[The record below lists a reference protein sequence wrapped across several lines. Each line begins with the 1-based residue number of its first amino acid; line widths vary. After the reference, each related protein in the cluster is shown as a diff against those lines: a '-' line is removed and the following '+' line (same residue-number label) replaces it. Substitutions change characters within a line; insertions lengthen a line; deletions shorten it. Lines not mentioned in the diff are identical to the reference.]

1 MLHFLKLPPRIAIT
15 ILAAVVLVAVMMSPV
30 RAGPQDMV
38 ALMQRITALAKAG
51 QYPEAVALARRL
63 ESDAEAASGR
73 QSLLTATTLV
83 VLGQVLQ
90 TSGNIAEAESV
101 LRRALAIREKAEGP
115 KHPDVAAV
123 LSTLGQ

>member
-1 MLHFLKLPPRIAIT
+1 MLHFPKLHARIAVA
-15 ILAAVVLVAVMMSPV
+15 ILAAIMLTTLMTSPG

-38 ALMQRITALAKAG
+38 ALMQKITALAKAG

-73 QSLLTATTLV
+73 QSLLTATTQV

-90 TSGNIAEAESV
+90 TSGNIAEAETV
-101 LRRALAIREKAEGP
+101 LRRALMIREKAEGP